1 MKAKFK
7 KDFSYPWFWG
17 PVVAFLIFLVAYVIL
32 GHAEL
37 WNMLAFVGVVYVLI
51 ANFYPYQLMDNN
63 MLQGN
68 GVIDELLIR
77 HLEKLDKGVKVYY
90 AWAVDG
96 KERSRFFAVKDKDYF
111 ISTLLDINPNI
122 KLN

>member
-7 KDFSYPWFWG
+7 KDFSYPSVWG

-37 WNMLAFVGVVYVLI
+37 WNMLAFMGVV
-51 ANFYPYQLMDNN
+51 MDNN

-68 GVIDELLIR
+68 GVIDVLLIR

-111 ISTLLDINPNI
+111 ISTLLEINPNI